1 MKMHVLS
8 LVLTLACTSMVFAQ
22 GTPNAPGG
30 APGEGRAGGRG
41 ARGGTAQA
49 TQPPA
54 PAAESL
60 RKEWVDPDTGHRV
73 FRLSTE
79 NGAGSLYFH
88 YNAYSAD
95 GKKVVFNSPSGIMA
109 ADLATKKAELVVPG
123 RFSAME
129 TSRTSNEVYYIDR
142 QANAVMAADLDTKA
156 ARKVV
161 DIPQGLNIACVN
173 ADGTLFAGVIT
184 NAPPPPGAYVAKPD
198 RIPGDQFEKMFP
210 GKKPEELTTEQR
222 MSAEKENRLAGQLRQ
237 AVTAENPRCLFTLN
251 AKTGEVKKFGYAYA
265 WLNHL
270 QFSPTDPN
278 LMMFC
283 HEGTWHEVDRIWTIP
298 VNKGDGVQPTLMH
311 KRTMDMEIWGHEGFT
326 PDGKSIFYDL
336 QTPRSV
342 QFWLVVQDLATLK
355 ETRYA
360 LDKNEWGIHF
370 YISKDGKMAA
380 SDGSDPGQ
388 VAFAPDGMWINLF
401 YLQPEGKLKREK
413 VVNMSKHNYVT
424 AASGGINGV
433 EPNVTFSPDGKFL
446 IFTGTFDGA
455 RHVYAAET
463 AKAQ

>member
-1 MKMHVLS
+1 MKPCIFAS
-8 LVLTLACTSMVFAQ
+8 LLTLACTTVLLGQGAAQ
-22 GTPNAPGG
+22 EA
-30 APGEGRAGGRG
+30 GRG
-41 ARGGTAQA
+41 ARGRASQA
-49 TQPPA
+49 PA
-54 PAAESL
+54 PTPAGPAAESL
-60 RKEWVDPDTGHRV
+60 RKEWLDESTGHRV

-79 NGAGSLYFH
+79 NGSSSLYFH
-88 YNAYSAD
+88 YNAYSKD
-95 GKKVVFNSPSGIMA
+95 GTKVVFNSPSGIMA
-109 ADLATKKAELVVPG
+109 ANLETKKAELIVPNA
-123 RFSAME
+123 SVME
-129 TSRTSNEVYYIDR
+129 TSRTSNEVYYRTQGGIIAA
-142 QANAVMAADLDTKA
+142 ANLDTKA
-156 ARKVV
+156 NRKVV
-161 DIPQGLNIACVN
+161 DIPQGLNVACVN

-198 RIPGDQFEKMFP
+198 KIPGDQLGRMFP
-210 GKKPEELTTEQR
+210 GKTRDQLTTEQQ
-222 MSAEKENRLAGQLRQ
+222 MSVDKENRLANQLRQ

-251 AKTGEVKKFGYAYA
+251 AKTGEVKKFGYAHA

-278 LMMFC
+278 LLMFC

-298 VNKGDGVQPTLMH
+298 INQGDKVPPKLMH

-326 PDGKSIFYDL
+326 PDGKSIYFDL

-342 QFWLVVQDLATLK
+342 QFWFVIQDLATDQQ
-355 ETRYA
+355 TRYR

-370 YISKDGKMAA
+370 YVSHDGKMFA

-388 VAFAPDGMWINLF
+388 VAFAPDGAWINLF
-401 YLQPEGKLKREK
+401 HIQPGGTFTREK

-433 EPNVTFSPDGKFL
+433 EPNVTFSPDDKWL

-463 AKAQ
+463 AKAR